1 MCLATNLTILILIIA
16 IIIIAYT
23 MINSNV
29 LHKMIPV
36 PSPNTSS
43 NTPSNTISNI
53 SNKIINMPSARNT
66 LLDKANM
73 SLPNGNE
80 LDDYP
85 YSPSYITNHTITE
98 EKFVFPPVYFYDP
111 IYYYYLEGKGNPNV
125 LPPVPTSSDVFKY

>member
-1 MCLATNLTILILIIA
+1 MCPATKLTILILIIA
-16 IIIIAYT
+16 IIIMTYT
-23 MINSNV
+23 IINSNGK
-29 LHKMIPV
+29 LYKMKPI

-43 NTPSNTISNI
+43 NISSNVTSKTLVNL
-53 SNKIINMPSARNT
+53 PSARDT
-66 LLDKANM
+66 LMDKANM

-85 YSPSYITNHTITE
+85 YSPSYIANHTITE